1 MVYGLGGA
9 LTSRSSSAGVGAE
22 CALPSPRSILGRL
35 ALLLTLQSVG
45 HFFDDL
51 RHGNV
56 AVVRLGIDEIER
68 IPPQADVKLVIA
80 TCRLALPARCTVLGN
95 CRGRRNAWKTVACG
109 NFGDRLVPTGR
120 RGGAEGQD
128 G

>member
-1 MVYGLGGA
+1 MVYRLGGA
-9 LTSRSSSAGVGAE
+9 LTSRSFQRGVGAE
-22 CALPSPRSILGRL
+22 CALPTPRSILGRL

-95 CRGRRNAWKTVACG
+95 CRGRSGWRNAWKTVA
-109 NFGDRLVPTGR
+109 
-120 RGGAEGQD
+120 
-128 G
+128 